1 MAADQ
6 QSPRMFTRREIVKL
20 VGGTL
25 ALFVGWALLFLGA
38 WEYVRWTEDFFP
50 GTPPTEVLEADA
62 WDVTD
67 ESVTF
72 AAVGDTGTG

>member
-50 GTPPTEVLEADA
+50 GHRPRRFSKPMHGRSPTNR
-62 WDVTD
+62 
-67 ESVTF
+67 
-72 AAVGDTGTG
+72 